1 MIQHRFDFKY
11 RYVTTFDPNTGEYFR
26 SNVFDK
32 DGNDTGNEPFMGDF
46 PHLLDIGIK
55 GFCEHGLSG
64 KCMEAGTYCYQL
76 GAEVSSKDM
85 SLEDYT
91 SIIKQ
96 CENKTFQVA
105 LGGRGDPD
113 CHPDYEAILKV
124 TRDHNIIP
132 NITTSG
138 FLFTKEKA
146 CITKQYCGAAA
157 VSWYKT
163 PYTYKA
169 IDYLLEEGVV
179 TNIHFILHEK
189 SIEEAIDLM
198 QRNAFPQGIRAVIF
212 LLYKPVGYNRTDL
225 VLKKDNPY
233 LKRFFELMNADNQ
246 TFMMGFDS
254 CLVPGVVNYCQDVA
268 PQCIEPCESGRFSAY
283 ISPDNKMYPC
293 SFIQSPH
300 YECDLKHLSIQQVW
314 NSSVFETFRKPQ
326 RVACLECSKREL
338 CLGGCPELNIIN
350 LCQDKKEGSRV

>member
-1 MIQHRFDFKY
+1 MILHRFDFKY
-11 RYVTTFDPNTGEYFR
+11 RYVVTFDPQTGEYFR

-32 DGNDTGNEPFMGDF
+32 EGNDTGQEPFMGDF

-64 KCMEAGTYCYQL
+64 KCLEAGTYCYQK
-76 GAEVSSKDM
+76 GAEYTAKDM
-85 SLEDYT
+85 SLDEYI

-113 CHPDYEAILKV
+113 CHPDFESILKE
-124 TRDHNIIP
+124 TRKHNIIP

-146 CITKQYCGAAA
+146 QIIKHYCGAAA

-169 IDYLLEEGVV
+169 IDYLLEAGVK
-179 TNIHFILHEK
+179 TNIHFILHNQ
-189 SIEEAIDLM
+189 SILEAIDLLE
-198 QRNAFPQGIRAVIF
+198 RDAFPKGIRAVIF
-212 LLYKPVGYNRTDL
+212 LLYKPVGYDRFDL

-233 LKRFFELMNADNQ
+233 LLRFFELMNADDRS
-246 TFMMGFDS
+246 FMMGFDS
-254 CLVPGVVNYCQDVA
+254 CLVPGVVNYCKDVA

-283 ISPDNKMYPC
+283 ISSDCMMYPC
-293 SFIQSPH
+293 SFIQAPH
-300 YECDLKHLSIQQVW
+300 YECDLKQMNIQQVW
-314 NSSVFETFRKPQ
+314 NSSKFETFRMTQ
-326 RVACLECSKREL
+326 RLACPTCAKRDL

-350 LCQDKKEGSRV
+350 LCKDMKEGNRL